1 MTDTTR
7 TSRTID
13 ATPTWRAIL
22 PIIITGLQHGT
33 PKGQRIAK
41 EELYRL
47 AGIADA
53 YIEQQ
58 QQEQTT

>member
-1 MTDTTR
+1 M
-7 TSRTID
+7 ID

-33 PKGQRIAK
+33 PKGQQIAR